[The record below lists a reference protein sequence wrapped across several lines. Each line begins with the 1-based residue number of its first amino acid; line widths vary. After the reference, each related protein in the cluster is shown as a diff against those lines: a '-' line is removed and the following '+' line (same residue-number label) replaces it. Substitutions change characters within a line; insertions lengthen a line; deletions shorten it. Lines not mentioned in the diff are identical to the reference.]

1 MVSCPPNGMEVNQ
14 CFVTV
19 HGWTKVSLLVLVWRP
34 LLVGRAW
41 ESFSSQ
47 PTVTDD
53 ADDMIGP
60 IIVSLGYMSIYG
72 KVVDTVPVGIYRTGT
87 YTSIEMPMFYT
98 SLNIGQY
105 RKKLFFFFFF
115 LMGVG

>member
-1 MVSCPPNGMEVNQ
+1 M
-14 CFVTV
+14 
-19 HGWTKVSLLVLVWRP
+19 SLLVLVWRP
-34 LLVGRAW
+34 LLVGQAW

-72 KVVDTVPVGIYRTGT
+72 KVVDTVPVGMYRTGT
-87 YTSIEMPMFYT
+87 YTSIKMSTFRIG
-98 SLNIGQY
+98 LNIGHTNQ
-105 RKKLFFFFFF
+105 F
-115 LMGVG
+115 